1 MKKLAIT
8 SQMND
13 KFILYLDEEK
23 QPTAF
28 KRKMKD
34 LMENAGCTE
43 SDARAIINRGI
54 LMEPEVTEN
63 GIFLVES
70 ELLPEMTVYDP
81 YTGLKIINEYQDDN
95 LMYDMLRLMELAADF
110 ETLSKEEFLKKWA
123 KGEEKQNE
131 EGYDN
136 TKVMWEYDNEFE
148 RYWED

>member
-8 SQMND
+8 GQMVD
-13 KFILYLDEEK
+13 KFILYLDEKK

-43 SDARAIINRGI
+43 SEARAIIDRGI

-70 ELLPEMTVYDP
+70 ELLPSMTVYDP

-95 LMYDMLRLMELAADF
+95 LMYDMMGLKEYATDF
-110 ETLSKEEFLKKWA
+110 ETLPKEEFLHKWC

-131 EGYDN
+131 EDYDN